1 MAAQYPINVV
11 SWSPSTVTDYST
23 TVLAEHVNTLREEV
37 VAIESTLG
45 TYLSTGSG
53 WVGTFDQVTTA
64 WNTLK
69 DRLANIEYG
78 LKDVWD
84 SIPAGGSTN
93 QVLTKS
99 SNSDYATIWATVNVL
114 PTQSGQAGKY
124 LTTDGSSASW
134 TLVDPNANILSPF
147 LLAGC

>member
-1 MAAQYPINVV
+1 MAYPNSVV
-11 SWSPSTVTDYST
+11 AWTPVVDFST
-23 TVLAEHVNTLREEV
+23 TVLAEHVNTLREE
-37 VAIESTLG
+37 AIAVQSTLG
-45 TYLSTGSG
+45 TLVSTGSG
-53 WVGTFDQVTTA
+53 WIGVFDQVTTS

-84 SIPAGGSTN
+84 SIPAGGNTN

-99 SNSDYATIWATVNVL
+99 SNSDYATVWATINVL
-114 PTQSGQAGKY
+114 PSQSGNSGKY
-124 LTTDGSSASW
+124 LTTNGSSASW
-134 TLVDPNANILSPF
+134 TLVDPNDNIISPF